1 MVMDRGTR
9 ELPAMIDGL
18 TPGDHPCE
26 QGVMNNG
33 LKSEDQADF
42 LSQDNLVNLPFF
54 VSAVANG
61 SSNQT
66 PPASASPQGYSPE
79 DSEIFSDIALSYIS
93 EMLMEEEMDDKL
105 CIGEGVSAL
114 DAIVEPFF
122 LDVLG
127 EKSLS
132 SSDGFPLYADTSPED
147 SSGHGTDS
155 VTTSEAHMERLLFDV
170 GCPYEMGD
178 HPPPT
183 IGAASA
189 NYDSRTSF
197 SPSDSISDI
206 IHGID
211 ENQHQHQFGSEIETN
226 SYEEI
231 QPAREYRRG
240 VEEASKFLPD
250 QNRMV
255 IDLEAS
261 SSPPSYKEGEKDHPP
276 RPGGLTVE
284 VKVEKEEKSS
294 SYSFLES
301 SRTRKNPHRDGFLS
315 PEEERSTK
323 QSAVYSEDED
333 VPSEMF
339 DRVLLCPQGRPNDA
353 ISALRKVLQS
363 EVSKA
368 SKNNGNFKGGGGG
381 QHGGKA
387 RGRRQQQQPKK
398 EVVDLRTLLIHCAQ
412 AVAAD
417 DRRTAQELLK
427 QIRSHASRLGDGS
440 QRLAICFADGI
451 EARLTGTG
459 IEMYHA
465 LSAKSQSAA
474 AILKAYHLYLAAC
487 PFKKISHFYSNQ
499 TILNAAEGSSRLH
512 IIDFG
517 IYFGFQWPCLI
528 QRLSMRPGGPPKL
541 RITGIESPQPG
552 FRPNERVVETGRR
565 LQAYAEMFNVPF
577 EYHPIAAKWEAIR
590 LEDLQI
596 DREPEEVLV
605 VNCLYRFRHLADE
618 TVEAGSPRDQV
629 LRSIRK
635 MNPDVFVQGVL
646 NGSYGAPF
654 FLTRFREALFHF
666 SALFDMLETTVPREH
681 PERLL
686 IEREIFGPEAV
697 NVIACEGSER
707 VERPETYKQW
717 QGRNLR
723 AGFVQVKPNRDIM
736 KKSRDKVTSCYN
748 KDFLVDEDSGWL
760 LQGWKGRIIYALST
774 WRPNRQLLGFSSSS

>member
-1 MVMDRGTR
+1 M
-9 ELPAMIDGL
+9 
-18 TPGDHPCE
+18 
-26 QGVMNNG
+26 
-33 LKSEDQADF
+33 
-42 LSQDNLVNLPFF
+42 
-54 VSAVANG
+54 
-61 SSNQT
+61 
-66 PPASASPQGYSPE
+66 
-79 DSEIFSDIALSYIS
+79 
-93 EMLMEEEMDDKL
+93 
-105 CIGEGVSAL
+105 
-114 DAIVEPFF
+114 
-122 LDVLG
+122 
-127 EKSLS
+127 
-132 SSDGFPLYADTSPED
+132 
-147 SSGHGTDS
+147 
-155 VTTSEAHMERLLFDV
+155 
-170 GCPYEMGD
+170 
-178 HPPPT
+178 
-183 IGAASA
+183 
-189 NYDSRTSF
+189 
-197 SPSDSISDI
+197 
-206 IHGID
+206 
-211 ENQHQHQFGSEIETN
+211 
-226 SYEEI
+226 
-231 QPAREYRRG
+231 
-240 VEEASKFLPD
+240 
-250 QNRMV
+250 
-255 IDLEAS
+255 
-261 SSPPSYKEGEKDHPP
+261 
-276 RPGGLTVE
+276 VE

-474 AILKAYHLYLAAC
+474 AILKAYHL
-487 PFKKISHFYSNQ
+487 
-499 TILNAAEGSSRLH
+499 RLH

-528 QRLSMRPGGPPKL
+528 QRLSMRPGGPPEAADHC
-541 RITGIESPQPG
+541 IESPQPG

-596 DREPEEVLV
+596 DREEEVLV

-686 IEREIFGPEAV
+686 IEREIFGREAV

-723 AGFVQVKPNRDIM
+723 A
-736 KKSRDKVTSCYN
+736 KSRDKVTSCYN